1 MASTIIYSIYKAT
14 NTITGKVYIG
24 YTSKDLAH
32 RIREHKNDSKR
43 CGPNSKF
50 YNSAKEHGWDC
61 FIWETIYQSL
71 DKLYCR
77 DVMEN
82 YFINQHDSYH
92 NGYNAT
98 MGGEGMDTETVS
110 KRNKKLWNDPNSTF
124 NSVEH
129 KNHLK
134 KWWRIIVEII
144 PSQTHK
150 ETFLKLKI
158 LGNFVVRIIW
168 TKQQCVLWPKA
179 KEIIIKNGSVVRPN
193 NFVL

>member
-134 KWWRIIVEII
+134 KMVENNC
-144 PSQTHK
+144 
-150 ETFLKLKI
+150 
-158 LGNFVVRIIW
+158 GNYTVTNPQGNIF
-168 TKQQCVLWPKA
+168 K
-179 KEIIIKNGSVVRPN
+179 IKNLRQFCREN
-193 NFVL
+193 NLDQAAMCAVAKGKRNHYKKWLCCKTQ